1 MKKLLILIEILLFVG
16 SVLLAVP
23 ARPGFRVFDQPD
35 GTKFIAQLKGDE
47 HFHFAETED
56 RYAIIRNSEGWW
68 TYANKV
74 DGLLVPS
81 LFIVGKDNPPFP
93 KNLRPDVDKIAALPV
108 NQFRQINWSKLY
120 NINDE
125 ATTKEVNNDKKFL
138 VVIGCFDDS
147 SFLGT
152 VRPTTRWDTA
162 AWTLRSGFTSGS
174 TGGTAHDSL
183 YWDSVFFSYS
193 PGSFRTFFKEISF
206 GRWLIDSACHVQGP
220 VSSGKT
226 YGQYGDGK
234 ELDYMKDIIAKS
246 SGRMAYHTTH
256 RADQN
261 AYSDYDGDGD
271 GYVDHWIV
279 VRAGGEQS
287 ATGSTK
293 DMWATKYTTTVS
305 TTTGATVRNPTNA
318 GELLDSLSKNWTA
331 TQLQDTQFIRSY
343 TMGIGVHS
351 HESFHAFGAPD
362 LYDYGSEGEPCGTW
376 SLMDAGA
383 WIGDGIQAGSRPP
396 HPGAMLQ
403 YSFRGYP
410 EEGDSTAGFMP
421 DDWDQLITTNG
432 RYFVVGLAAE
442 STKLGPRF
450 IQIQNSTFQSADEYF
465 FVENR
470 TNKGFFESCLPEHGL
485 IIVHYDPSEK
495 GSYYNEGPT
504 YYTYWVEQRGFDP
517 VTHSTYSSDTIFRDE
532 GQAPYFAGDDYEF
545 TNTTYAAANQ
555 NGSTT
560 AFGPYIISISAPGD
574 TMWFTVDNC
583 TVPSNASFA
592 YKSHTVYD
600 TLTNYSNNNGVVDPD
615 EIVDL
620 VIAVKNV
627 GGNATSVA
635 AKLRNKQGFVTVLDS
650 TADYG
655 TINSLTTVS
664 NTSDIF
670 RIKVK
675 PSCPTDTT
683 IFFTLDFTSSNG
695 SNEVE
700 FGIKINSTSL
710 LYTTLLRNVS
720 GSLTDAAGLDL
731 VYSDAVGD
739 WMVISAGTG
748 LGNAYGTGSKK
759 MIYFDLSTWGSVVK
773 DSFTYAGA
781 NYLMDMDHDALGR
794 IWYSSGDSAHIYDFS
809 SGSPSYVGRVR
820 WPNSDYAGTV
830 MKRIRGLTFDNNDSL
845 YAYWQTYGT
854 LEESLYA
861 VRKVINGAG
870 TIWKRAPLLDGA
882 GYGGRWNNGR
892 GIEWDGS
899 ALWSVNIYENLIYR
913 KYPIT
918 DLGVSGDS
926 IPDSLKFR
934 TINTISCPSV
944 QGSYP
949 AYDLAIQAVS
959 ADGTTPAI
967 PYAYGNKYYMWTMNL
982 DNSEVTK
989 IDITSLVLPEQ
1000 VDLVI
1005 DSCNFNDATNEV
1017 TLKWKPNPLKD
1028 FVTKYIVYRS
1038 TDANFFATSKD
1049 SVLTTTDDS
1058 AKFVIPDVKGL
1069 HYFKVRAVNYQGYSY
1084 NTSDEVYVINNIIA
1098 LNTVSLVATQNGSEI
1113 YLQWQKEGINNGSE
1127 WEISRSRDNGY
1138 FKVIGSVDFKSSK
1151 FVDKTL
1157 SQNGAYTY
1165 KLDLVKLGG
1174 EKVTYGQTSI
1184 KYFNPFVFKLYKPET
1199 NPVKGSLNINF
1210 AIDKEDFVTL
1220 KIYSIT
1226 GQVVATLQNRVMS
1239 PGRYSVRVD
1248 KERLSSGIYYILLT
1262 QGSKKDKIKITVV
1275 K

>member
-1 MKKLLILIEILLFVG
+1 MKKLLILTLILLFVG

-23 ARPGFRVFDQPD
+23 ARPGFRVFEQPD

-93 KNLRPDVDKIAALPV
+93 KNLRPDPDKVAALPG
-108 NQFRQINWSKLY
+108 NEFRQINWSKFF

-125 ATTKEVNNDKKFL
+125 ATKAGYTDRKFL
-138 VVIGCFDDS
+138 VIIGCFDDS

-152 VRPTTRWDTA
+152 QRPLRWDTA
-162 AWTLRSGFTSGS
+162 AWTLRSGFTSGRA
-174 TGGTAHDSL
+174 GGTAHDSL

-206 GRWLIDSACHVQGP
+206 GRWLIDTACHVQGP
-220 VSSGKT
+220 VSSGKL
-226 YGQYGDGK
+226 YGAYGDGQ
-234 ELDYMKDIIAKS
+234 ELTYMQDIIYRS
-246 SGRMAYHTTH
+246 SGRMKYGTTH

-287 ATGSTK
+287 ATGSLK

-318 GELLDSLSKNWTA
+318 GELTDSLSKNWT
-331 TQLQDTQFIRSY
+331 TEQLLDTQFVRSY
-343 TMGIGVHS
+343 TMGIGVHA

-362 LYDYGSEGEPCGTW
+362 LYDYGYEGEPADVW
-376 SLMDAGA
+376 SLMDAGS
-383 WIGDGIQAGSRPP
+383 WTGDGVQAGSRPP

-410 EEGDSTAGFMP
+410 ESGDTTAGFMP
-421 DDWDQLITTNG
+421 DNWDQLITTNG
-432 RYFVVGLAAE
+432 RYFVVGLAAD

-450 IQIQNSTFQSADEYF
+450 VMIRNSTFTTAGEYF

-470 TNKGFFESCLPEHGL
+470 LNKGFFESCLPEHGL

-495 GSYYNEGPT
+495 GTYYNDGPT

-517 VTHSTYSSDTIFRDE
+517 VIHSTYSSDTIFRDA
-532 GQAPYFAGDDYEF
+532 GQAAYFAGDDYEF
-545 TNTTYAAANQ
+545 TNLTYAAANQ

-583 TVPSNASFA
+583 TVPATASFA
-592 YKSHTVYD
+592 YKSHIVYD
-600 TLTNYSNNNGVVDPD
+600 TLVNYSNNNGVVDPD

-627 GGNATSVA
+627 GGNATTVS

-650 TADYG
+650 TANYG
-655 TINSLTTVS
+655 TINSLATVS
-664 NTSDIF
+664 NTSDVF

-675 PSCPTDTT
+675 PGCPIDTT
-683 IFFTLDFTSSNG
+683 IFLTLAFTSSNG

-700 FGIKINSTSL
+700 FGIKINSHPL
-710 LYTTLLRNVS
+710 LYTRLMRTIS
-720 GSLTDAAGLDL
+720 GSLRDPAGIDL
-731 VYSDAVGD
+731 VYNDALGD
-739 WMVISAGTG
+739 WVFLTAGTG
-748 LGNAYGTGSKK
+748 LGNIYGIGAKK
-759 MIYFDLSTWGSVVK
+759 MFLLDLSTWGTVIN
-773 DSFTYAGA
+773 DSFVYAGA
-781 NYLMDMDHDALGR
+781 NYLMNMDHDKLNR

-809 SGSPSYVGRVR
+809 SGTPTYVGRLR

-854 LEESLYA
+854 FEESLYA
-861 VRKVINGAG
+861 VRKVINGTG
-870 TIWKRAPLLDGA
+870 TIWKRAPLVDGTS
-882 GYGGRWNNGR
+882 YGGRWNNGR

-899 ALWSVNIYENLIYR
+899 ALWSVNIFENLIFR

-918 DLGVSGDS
+918 GTFTNGDT
-926 IPDSLKFR
+926 IPDSLKFT

-949 AYDLAIQAVS
+949 AYDIAIQAVS
-959 ADGTTPAI
+959 ADGVTPAI
-967 PYAYGNKYYMWTMNL
+967 PYVPGNKYYMWTMNL

-1000 VDLVI
+1000 VDLDI
-1005 DSCNFNDATNEV
+1005 SSCSFNDATNEV
-1017 TLKWKPNPLKD
+1017 KLKWKPNPLKD

-1038 TDANFFATSKD
+1038 TDPNFFATSKD
-1049 SVLTTTDDS
+1049 SVLTTIADS
-1058 AKFVIPDVKGL
+1058 AIFVIPDVKGL

-1084 NTSDEVYVINNIIA
+1084 NTSDEVYVVNNTTTA
-1098 LNTVSLVATQNGSEI
+1098 LNIVSLVATQNGSEI
-1113 YLQWQKEGINNGSE
+1113 YLLWQKEGINNGSA
-1127 WEISRSRDNGY
+1127 WEISRAKDSGY
-1138 FKVIGSVDFKSSK
+1138 FEIIGSVDFKSSK

-1157 SQNGAYTY
+1157 SENGAYTY

-1174 EKVTYGQTSI
+1174 EKQTYGQTSI

-1199 NPVKGSLNINF
+1199 NPVKGSFNLNF
-1210 AIDKEDFVTL
+1210 AVDREDFVTL

-1226 GQVVATLQNRVMS
+1226 GRVVATLQNRVMT
-1239 PGRYSVRVD
+1239 PGRYSVKVD
-1248 KERLSSGIYYILLT
+1248 NEKLSSGIYYVLLT
-1262 QGSKKDKIKITVV
+1262 QGSKKDKIKITFV